1 MKSLV
6 TITVF
11 AIFISVARGQEH
23 KAQLLMQP
31 ANWEFERFPLPPSFA
46 PAITYKGAEE
56 LRFAPGM
63 FVKDSTL
70 YFTYVF
76 VVQLENVVTISQAEI
91 REYLLNYYRG
101 LCSVTAKDRKL
112 VIDTTQITVAVEE
125 QRNVPANEKIYNAS
139 ANIFGVFADGAPVKL
154 NLEIK
159 ILTDSPGKRTYLYI
173 IASPHEKTDP
183 TWKTLLELRN
193 EFRLPG

>member
-1 MKSLV
+1 MKSFV
-6 TITVF
+6 AVAVFVISTAITH
-11 AIFISVARGQEH
+11 GQED

-31 ANWEFERFPLPPSFA
+31 ANWEFERFPLPPAFA
-46 PAITYKGAEE
+46 PAITYKGVEE

-63 FVKDSTL
+63 FVKDSSL

-76 VVQLENVVTISQAEI
+76 VVQLENVVAISQAEI

-101 LCSVTAKDRKL
+101 LCRVTAKDRKL
-112 VIDTTQITVAVEE
+112 TIDTAQI
-125 QRNVPANEKIYNAS
+125 NVTIERQKDISSSEPLYDAK

-154 NLEIK
+154 NLEVK
-159 ILTDSPGKRTYLYI
+159 VLADTPGKRTYLYI
-173 IASPHEKTDP
+173 LASPREKTDP
-183 TWKTLLELRN
+183 TWKTLLQFRK

>member
-1 MKSLV
+1 MF
-6 TITVF
+6 VF
-11 AIFISVARGQEH
+11 LLLAIRLPVLLAQAPEQ
-23 KAQLLMQP
+23 KAQLLMKP
-31 ANWEFERFPLPPSFA
+31 ATWKFERFPLPPSFA

-63 FVKDSTL
+63 FIKDSSL

-76 VVQLENVVTISQAEI
+76 VVQLENVVSISQAEI

-101 LCSVTAKDRKL
+101 LCRVTAKDRKL
-112 VIDTTQITVAVEE
+112 VIDTTQINVTVEE
-125 QRNVPANEKIYNAS
+125 QNNLPVNEKIYNAS
-139 ANIFGVFADGAPVKL
+139 ANVFGVFADGAPVNL

-159 ILTDSPGKRTYLYI
+159 VLADSPGKRTYLYI
-173 IASPHEKTDP
+173 IASPREKADP
-183 TWKTLLELRN
+183 IWKTLLQLRK

>member
-1 MKSLV
+1 MKKL
-6 TITVF
+6 F
-11 AIFISVARGQEH
+11 ALIILSVSISIVGAQEH
-23 KAQLLMQP
+23 KPQLLLQP
-31 ANWEFERFPLPPSFA
+31 ANWEFERFPLPPAFA
-46 PAITYKGAEE
+46 PAITYKGVEE

-63 FVKDSTL
+63 FVKDSSL

-101 LCSVTAKDRKL
+101 LCGVTAKDRKL
-112 VIDTTQITVAVEE
+112 VIDTTQITVTVKE
-125 QRNVPANEKIYNAS
+125 QRNLPANEKIYNAS
-139 ANIFGVFADGAPVKL
+139 ANIFGVFADGAPVTL

-159 ILTDSPGKRTYLYI
+159 VLTNSPGKRTYLYI

-183 TWKTLLELRN
+183 IWNTLLQLRKD
-193 EFRLPG
+193 FRLPA